1 MGSLTTHVLDVAQ
14 GKPAEGV
21 RITRYQ
27 VRRDERFVVREVVT
41 NSDGR
46 VGEPMLTG
54 SHFEAGTYELEF
66 EIGSYFYDQGVPTDV
81 PPFLDAVSV
90 RFTVSDPAGNYH
102 VPLLATP
109 WSYTTYRGS

>member
-14 GKPAEGV
+14 GKPAQGV
-21 RITRYQ
+21 RIALYREQSNQRTL
-27 VRRDERFVVREVVT
+27 VREVVT

-46 VGEPMLTG
+46 IGEPVLTG
-54 SHFEAGTYELEF
+54 ALFEAGMYELVF
-66 EIGSYFYDQGVPTDV
+66 EIGSYFYNQGVPTDE
-81 PPFLDAVSV
+81 PPFLDAVTV
-90 RFTVSDPAGNYH
+90 RFTVSDSARHYH